1 MQTYYG
7 IIQKNNTM
15 AIGGEATRFVLT
27 GKNNVTI
34 EIEGDKALLQ
44 NNLGRWVNLSGDW
57 KKVGVENKRQ
67 VFFVA
72 TLSP

>member
-7 IIQKNNTM
+7 VIQKNNTM
-15 AIGGEATRFVLT
+15 SIGGEATRFVLT
-27 GKNNVTI
+27 GKNDVSM

-57 KKVGVENKRQ
+57 QEVGVENKRQ
-67 VFFVA
+67 VFFVQK
-72 TLSP
+72 LSL